1 MPLRPIFGHQL
12 NSNNMKKIFFLAFFI
27 ASSLSSFAQNYK
39 ISGTVD
45 LSDGT
50 WLYMG
55 PANQKLDSAQVNKGT
70 FTMAGKMAEPIS
82 RVYLHTDRY
91 TNYLSF
97 WLEETP
103 LTIKLKAGEF
113 KKAIITGSK
122 TEEDDKKL
130 ELIKKSIK
138 SKQDSLNK
146 LIELA
151 KSDEVKKKLVA
162 EYHKARNQEHEMD
175 ITYIQNH
182 PNSII
187 SVNLLAIF
195 SSTWG
200 KEKIKPLYQNLSKDM
215 QNTSYGKDVQ
225 QFIELNRNVKVGD
238 HFVDFE
244 QMNANGKKVKL
255 SDIKGKYIL
264 LDFWAAW
271 CGPCLEENPSLVLTY
286 KQFKDKGFAI
296 LGVSADD
303 NKSLWLNAIK
313 KDQLPWENVSD
324 LKGDKNEAA
333 LIYGISAYP
342 TNYLIDEKGKIIA
355 KNLRGEALKKK
366 LGELLD

>member
-1 MPLRPIFGHQL
+1 
-12 NSNNMKKIFFLAFFI
+12 MKRIVFIAIII

-39 ISGTVD
+39 ITGTVD

-50 WLYMG
+50 WLYVG
-55 PANQKLDSAQVNKGT
+55 PANQKLDSAQVINGK
-70 FTMAGKMAEPIS
+70 FTMAGKMSEPIS
-82 RVYLHTDRY
+82 RVYLHTDKY

-103 LTIKLKAGEF
+103 LSIKLKAGEF

-122 TEEDDKKL
+122 TEDDDRKLALTKKPIRDKL
-130 ELIKKSIK
+130 
-138 SKQDSLNK
+138 DSLNK
-146 LIELA
+146 LIGLE
-151 KSDEVKKKLVA
+151 KNDEVKKTLTA
-162 EYHKARNQEHEMD
+162 EYQKARNQDHEMD
-175 ITYIQNH
+175 ITYIKNN

-187 SVNLLAIF
+187 SVNLIDVY

-200 KEKIKPLYQNLSKDM
+200 KEKITPLYANLSKEI
-215 QNTSYGKDVQ
+215 QNTSYGKNVKR
-225 QFIELNRNVKVGD
+225 FIELNRNIKVGD

-255 SDIKGKYIL
+255 SAIKGKYIL

-286 KQFKDKGFAI
+286 KLFKDKGFAI

-303 NKSLWLNAIK
+303 NKNLWLNAIK

-333 LIYGISAYP
+333 LIYGVSAYP
-342 TNYLIDEKGKIIA
+342 TNYLIDETGKIIA
-355 KNLRGEALKKK
+355 KNLRGDALKKK
-366 LGELLD
+366 LEELLD